1 MRFLPYDVQE
11 QSLYIG
17 LDIKSKKKAD
27 ANAAAEIQPLE
38 LLGFGSGDF
47 AEGPEAGDIMGD
59 ITGRWLSYALG
70 ASSEQVI
77 LEVDKRL
84 PEHIRKSDIFGKAR
98 ASCYFFTGTP
108 SDMSFPFRSIQ
119 FVSGR

>member
-1 MRFLPYDVQE
+1 MYDVQE

-17 LDIKSKKKAD
+17 LEIKSKSKKQD
-27 ANAAAEIQPLE
+27 AQAAAEIQPLE
-38 LLGFGSGDF
+38 LFGFGSGDF

-59 ITGRWLSYALG
+59 ITGRWVSYALG

-84 PEHIRKSDIFGKAR
+84 PDHIRKCDIFGKAR
-98 ASCYFFTGTP
+98 VCSGQKSSRCPFHLDSFGLWLTG
-108 SDMSFPFRSIQ
+108 D
-119 FVSGR
+119 